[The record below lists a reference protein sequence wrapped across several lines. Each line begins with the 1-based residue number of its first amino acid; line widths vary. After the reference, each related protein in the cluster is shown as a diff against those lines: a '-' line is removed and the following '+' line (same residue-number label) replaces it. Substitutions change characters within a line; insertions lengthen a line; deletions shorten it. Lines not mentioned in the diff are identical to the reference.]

1 MSMSLTTGQTRA
13 QLLDPWRVGD
23 GRIEYADETVGRPP
37 TAGGLSRLGRVDKR
51 ALRGAPLLN
60 EPVFAEDE
68 HPLVGGVPTGLLIP
82 EVVPWPDRCF
92 AVGAPEQRDD
102 LALMH
107 ALLHLTRPRARD
119 RIAGRSAPSDAV
131 VVLTL

>member
-37 TAGGLSRLGRVDKR
+37 TA
-51 ALRGAPLLN
+51 
-60 EPVFAEDE
+60 
-68 HPLVGGVPTGLLIP
+68 

-131 VVLTL
+131 VVLTLRRRSEEDPVGERTD